1 VELPAPFKRFQG
13 VFEKK
18 NMEELPPSR
27 SFDHGIDLDADFVPK
42 VAKVYPLNPTE
53 HEACRSFVDKHLA
66 TGKIQPSKSPQ
77 ASPFFF
83 VPKKDG
89 TVRPC
94 QDYRYVNSHIIK
106 NAYPLPLISDLVDR
120 LRGSRT
126 FTKMDIRWGYNNVL
140 IRPEDRWKAAFITP
154 FGLFKPTV
162 MFFGLCNSPATFQAL
177 MDHLFG
183 DFIAEGWLIIYM
195 DDLLIHSAGNEVHQE
210 RTEKVLQRLQDN
222 HLYLKLEK
230 CAFAVPEVEYLGMVI
245 MEGHVAM
252 DPTKLTAI
260 DEWQPQNS
268 VKGVRS
274 FIGFCN
280 FSRRFIPDFSNIAC
294 PLHDFTRKNT
304 RWDWTPACE
313 DAFLTI
319 KDAFTRQLVLSMP
332 DISTP
337 FFVMSDASLSVTGA
351 MLMQKDSNG
360 DLHPCAYLSKTLSS
374 AEWNYDIYDCELLAV
389 IHALEEW
396 RHYLLGTAH
405 VVTVLTDHKNLTYF
419 RQPHKLSRR
428 QARWNL
434 FLQDFD
440 LHFSHTPRTQMGPA
454 DALSCRDNVDT
465 ADDNVELTLL
475 PDDLFTRAIDVA
487 LADKIALS
495 TPSDPLVL
503 SVLQALDEGA
513 SLFPCARR
521 EDWLY
526 QEGKLYFKGRLYVPE
541 GARRDIV
548 VTLHESAAGGHGG
561 IFRTQDL
568 VARDFWWPG
577 LNAFVHRFVT
587 GCAVCQAHKVN
598 THPSA
603 PPLTPL
609 ASVATRLFQ
618 QVSVD
623 LITDLP
629 LSLGFDSVMVVVDHG
644 LTKGVIISPCHK
656 SVDAAG
662 VAQLFFKHVFA
673 RFGLHDRCISDRG
686 PQFASAFAREL
697 ARLLKYDLALSSAYH
712 PQTDGE
718 TERLNQ
724 ELETYLRIFC
734 DGHPE
739 KWAELLP
746 MAEYS
751 HNSAR
756 HSSTGKS
763 PFSLILG
770 YEPRS
775 YPPIG
780 KTFLPA
786 LESRLSELEEARKEA
801 LAAQEKAQQTMRER
815 ISSKF
820 HPWKVGDKVWLEGRN
835 LRLRYPSKK
844 LVPRRE
850 GPFEIAQVISP
861 VTFQLRL
868 PPTWKI
874 HNVFHASL
882 LMTYREMAEHG
893 PNYSN
898 PPSNLIGGEEEFELD
913 QILSHR
919 GT

>member
-1 VELPAPFKRFQG
+1 MAHYLHG
-13 VFEKK
+13 
-18 NMEELPPSR
+18 R
-27 SFDHGIDLDADFVPK
+27 SAH
-42 VAKVYPLNPTE
+42 PLGRDDE
-53 HEACRSFVDKHLA
+53 HRE
-66 TGKIQPSKSPQ
+66 
-77 ASPFFF
+77 
-83 VPKKDG
+83 
-89 TVRPC
+89 
-94 QDYRYVNSHIIK
+94 
-106 NAYPLPLISDLVDR
+106 
-120 LRGSRT
+120 
-126 FTKMDIRWGYNNVL
+126 W
-140 IRPEDRWKAAFITP
+140 
-154 FGLFKPTV
+154 
-162 MFFGLCNSPATFQAL
+162 
-177 MDHLFG
+177 
-183 DFIAEGWLIIYM
+183 
-195 DDLLIHSAGNEVHQE
+195 
-210 RTEKVLQRLQDN
+210 TEKVLQRLQDN

-230 CAFAVPEVEYLGMVI
+230 CAFAVPEVEYLSMVI
-245 MEGHVAM
+245 KEGHVAM

-260 DEWQPQNS
+260 NEWQPPTS
-268 VKGVRS
+268 VKGVRL

-280 FSRRFIPDFSNIAC
+280 FYRRFIPDFSNIAR
-294 PLHDFTRKNT
+294 PLHNLTKKNA

-319 KDAFTRQLVLSMP
+319 KDAFTRQPVLSMP
-332 DISTP
+332 DVSTP
-337 FFVMSDASLSVTGA
+337 FFVMSDTSLTATGA
-351 MLMQKDSNG
+351 VLMQKDSNG

-374 AEWNYDIYDCELLAV
+374 VERNYDIYDRELLAV

-419 RQPHKLSRR
+419 RQPHKLSRC

-440 LHFSHTPRTQMGPA
+440 LHFAHTPGMQMGPA
-454 DALSCRDNVDT
+454 DALSRHDNVDT

-475 PDDLFTRAIDVA
+475 PDDLFARIIDVA

-503 SVLQALDEGA
+503 SALQALDEGA
-513 SLFPCARR
+513 FLFPRARR
-521 EDWLY
+521 DDWLY

-541 GARRDIV
+541 GARHDIV

-568 VARDFWWPG
+568 VAWDFWWPG
-577 LNAFVHRFVT
+577 LNAFVRRFVT

-603 PPLTPL
+603 PPLSPL
-609 ASVATRLFQ
+609 ASVATRPFQ

-629 LSLGFDSVMVVVDHG
+629 LSFEFNSVMVVVDHG

-656 SVDAAG
+656 SVDTAG
-662 VAQLFFKHVFA
+662 VAQLFFKNVFA
-673 RFGLHDRCISDRG
+673 RFSLHDRCISDRG

-712 PQTDGE
+712 PQTDGK

-724 ELETYLRIFC
+724 ELEMYLQIFC

-739 KWAELLP
+739 RWAKLLP

-770 YEPRS
+770 YESRS

-786 LESRLSELEEARKEA
+786 LESRLLELEEARKEA
-801 LAAQEKAQQTMRER
+801 LAAHEKAQ
-815 ISSKF
+815 
-820 HPWKVGDKVWLEGRN
+820 
-835 LRLRYPSKK
+835 
-844 LVPRRE
+844 
-850 GPFEIAQVISP
+850 
-861 VTFQLRL
+861 
-868 PPTWKI
+868 
-874 HNVFHASL
+874 
-882 LMTYREMAEHG
+882 
-893 PNYSN
+893 
-898 PPSNLIGGEEEFELD
+898 
-913 QILSHR
+913 
-919 GT
+919 